1 MPLDPRAIITNG
13 ENAKTEFKRDD
24 RNLRPEHLARAIVAF
39 ANMNGGM
46 LVLGVDDDG
55 TVSGVSRTNLQ
66 AWLMDTVIGRYVD
79 PQLIP
84 DYEEFVLDGKPIAVV
99 TVSAGAAKPYGV
111 RQQDRIDY
119 YLRLGDTVQRA
130 GREQMARLFQSG
142 GLVSV
147 EKMPVH
153 GSSLADLDM
162 RRLEDY
168 FLNILGEDAVDD
180 WPRTLLNRDLL
191 IADEWRPEVSC
202 CSFAACVLFGREPRR
217 RMPQAGIRL
226 LVFPGT
232 DLDYDASLDEVL
244 DLPFVGLKERRE
256 REFIEQSL
264 PSRVLSYL
272 QPHVSR
278 ERLDGMQRRRHW
290 DYPKEVIR
298 ELLVNAF
305 AHRDWTRPTDVQLTV
320 FADRLEVHSPGALPN
335 GVTVEKATEG
345 LRVPRNPNIVNILR
359 DYEFMEHRGMGIRR
373 TVIPLTRAHNGTTPD
388 FEATEDYFKVTLRK
402 GARPEGA
409 GSGVRAGYGTLP

>member
-1 MPLDPRAIITNG
+1 MPLDPRTIIAGG

-24 RNLRPEHLARAIVAF
+24 RNLRPEHLAREIVAF

-46 LVLGVDDDG
+46 IVLGVEDDG
-55 TVSGVSRTNLQ
+55 AVSGVARHNLQ

-79 PQLIP
+79 PQIVP
-84 DYEEFVLDGKPIAVV
+84 DYDEFVLDEKQIAIV
-99 TVSAGAAKPYGV
+99 TVPAGSAKPYGV
-111 RQQDRIDY
+111 RQQERTDY
-119 YLRLGDTVQRA
+119 YIRLGDTVQRA

-153 GSSLADLDM
+153 GSSLVDLDM

-168 FLNILGEDAVDD
+168 FLNVLGEDAMLD
-180 WPRTLLNRDLL
+180 WQRTLLNRELL
-191 IADEWRPEVSC
+191 IADEWRPEVRT
-202 CSFAACVLFGREPRR
+202 CSYAAVVLFAHEPRR

-232 DLDYDASLDEVL
+232 DMDYDASLDEVL

-264 PSRVLSYL
+264 PNRVLSYL
-272 QPHVSR
+272 QPHISR
-278 ERLDGMQRRRHW
+278 ERLEGMQRRRHW

-298 ELLVNAF
+298 ELLVNACG
-305 AHRDWTRPTDVQLTV
+305 HRDWTRPTDVQLTV
-320 FADRLEVHSPGALPN
+320 FADRLEVHSPGSLPN
-335 GVTVEKATEG
+335 GVTIEKAKEG

-359 DYEFMEHRGMGIRR
+359 DYDFMEHRGMGIRR
-373 TVIPLTRAHNGTTPD
+373 KVIPLTRAHNGTEPQ
-388 FEATEDYFKVTLRK
+388 FAATEDYFKVTLRK
-402 GARPEGA
+402 GTQAAP
-409 GSGVRAGYGTLP
+409 GSR

>member
-1 MPLDPRAIITNG
+1 MPLDPRAIIAAG

-24 RNLRPEHLARAIVAF
+24 RTLRPERLAREIAAF

-46 LVLGVDDDG
+46 IVIGVEDDG
-55 TVSGVSRTNLQ
+55 TVSGVTRRNLQ
-66 AWLMDTVIGRYVD
+66 AWLMDTVIGRYID
-79 PQLIP
+79 PQLVP
-84 DYEEFVLDGKPIAVV
+84 DYDEFVLDEKQIAVV
-99 TVSAGAAKPYGV
+99 TVPAGSAKPYAV
-111 RQQDRIDY
+111 RHQERTDY
-119 YLRLGDTVQRA
+119 YIRLGDTVQRA
-130 GREQMARLFQSG
+130 GREQMARLFQAG

-168 FLNILGEDAVDD
+168 FLSVLGEEAVAD
-180 WPRTLLNRDLL
+180 WRRTLLNRELL
-191 IADEWRPEVSC
+191 VADEWRPEVRN
-202 CSFAACVLFGREPRR
+202 CSHAGIVLFAREPRR

-232 DLDYDASLDEVL
+232 DMDYDANLDEVL
-244 DLPFVGLKERRE
+244 DIPFVGLKERRA

-264 PSRVLSYL
+264 PNRVLSYL
-272 QPHVSR
+272 QPHISH
-278 ERLDGMQRRRHW
+278 ERLEGMRRRRHW
-290 DYPKEVIR
+290 DYPTEVIR

-320 FADRLEVHSPGALPN
+320 YADRLEVQSPGALPN
-335 GVTVEKATEG
+335 GVTVEKAKEG

-359 DYEFMEHRGMGIRR
+359 DYDFMEHRGMGIRR
-373 TVIPLTRAHNGTTPD
+373 KVIPLTRAHNGTDPEFD
-388 FEATEDYFKVTLRK
+388 ATEDYFKVTLRK
-402 GARPEGA
+402 EARPA
-409 GSGVRAGYGTLP
+409 SGSG

>member
-1 MPLDPRAIITNG
+1 MPLDPRAIIANG

-24 RNLRPEHLARAIVAF
+24 RNLRPEHLAREIVAF
-39 ANMNGGM
+39 ANMNGGVI
-46 LVLGVDDDG
+46 VLGVEDDG
-55 TVSGVSRTNLQ
+55 AVSGVTRNNLQ

-79 PQLIP
+79 PQIVP
-84 DYEEFVLDGKPIAVV
+84 DYEEFVLNGNQIAIV
-99 TVSAGAAKPYGV
+99 TVPAGSAKPYAV
-111 RQQDRIDY
+111 RQQERTDY
-119 YLRLGDTVQRA
+119 YIRLGDTVQRA

-153 GSSLADLDM
+153 GSSVADLDM

-168 FLNILGEDAVDD
+168 FLNVLGEDEVQD
-180 WPRTLLNRDLL
+180 WQRTLLNRELL
-191 IADEWRPEVSC
+191 VADEWRPEVRN
-202 CSFAACVLFGREPRR
+202 CSYAGIALFAREPRS

-232 DLDYDASLDEVL
+232 DVDYDANLDEVL

-256 REFIEQSL
+256 REFVEQSL

-272 QPHVSR
+272 QPHISR
-278 ERLDGMQRRRHW
+278 ERLEGMQRRRHW
-290 DYPKEVIR
+290 DYPTEVIR

-320 FADRLEVHSPGALPN
+320 FADRLEVTSPGALPN
-335 GVTVEKATEG
+335 GVTVEKAKEG
-345 LRVPRNPNIVNILR
+345 LRVPRNSNIVNILR
-359 DYEFMEHRGMGIRR
+359 DYDFMEHRGMGIRR
-373 TVIPLTRAHNGTTPD
+373 KVIPLTRAHNGTDPEFD
-388 FEATEDYFKVTLRK
+388 ATEDYFKVTLRK
-402 GARPEGA
+402 GAQPVGESR
-409 GSGVRAGYGTLP
+409 

>member
-1 MPLDPRAIITNG
+1 MPLDPRAIIAGG

-24 RNLRPEHLARAIVAF
+24 RTLRPERLAREIVAF

-46 LVLGVDDDG
+46 IVIGVEDDG
-55 TVSGVSRTNLQ
+55 AVSGVTRRNLQ

-79 PQLIP
+79 PQIVP
-84 DYEEFVLDGKPIAVV
+84 DYDEFVLDGKQIAVV
-99 TVSAGAAKPYGV
+99 TVPAGSAKPYAV
-111 RQQDRIDY
+111 RQQERTDY
-119 YLRLGDTVQRA
+119 YIRLGDTVQRA

-168 FLNILGEDAVDD
+168 FLNVLGEDDVPD
-180 WPRTLLNRDLL
+180 WQRTLLNRELL
-191 IADEWRPEVSC
+191 VADEWRQEVC
-202 CSFAACVLFGREPRR
+202 NCSHAGVVLFAREPRR

-232 DLDYDASLDEVL
+232 DMDYDANLDEVL
-244 DLPFVGLKERRE
+244 DIPFVGLKERRE

-264 PSRVLSYL
+264 PNRVLSYL
-272 QPHVSR
+272 QAHISR
-278 ERLDGMQRRRHW
+278 ERLEGMRRLRHW
-290 DYPKEVIR
+290 DYPTEVIR

-305 AHRDWTRPTDVQLTV
+305 AHRDWTRPSDVQLTV
-320 FADRLEVHSPGALPN
+320 YADRLEVHSPGALPN
-335 GVTVEKATEG
+335 GVTVEKAKEG

-359 DYEFMEHRGMGIRR
+359 DYDFMEHRGMGIRR
-373 TVIPLTRAHNGTTPD
+373 KVIPLTRAHNGTDPVFD
-388 FEATEDYFKVTLRK
+388 ATEDYLKVTLRK
-402 GARPEGA
+402 G
-409 GSGVRAGYGTLP
+409 SGPAPRSG

>member
-1 MPLDPRAIITNG
+1 MPLDPRAIIAAG

-24 RNLRPEHLARAIVAF
+24 RNLRPEHLAREIVAF
-39 ANMNGGM
+39 ANMNGGVI
-46 LVLGVDDDG
+46 VLGVEDDG
-55 TVSGVSRTNLQ
+55 AVSGVTRNNLQ

-79 PQLIP
+79 PQIVP
-84 DYEEFVLDGKPIAVV
+84 DYDEFVLNGKQIAIV
-99 TVSAGAAKPYGV
+99 TVPAGSAKPYAV
-111 RQQDRIDY
+111 RQQERTDY
-119 YLRLGDTVQRA
+119 YIRLGDTVQRA

-153 GSSLADLDM
+153 GSSIADLDM

-168 FLNILGEDAVDD
+168 FLNVLGDDAVAD
-180 WPRTLLNRDLL
+180 WQRTLLNRELL
-191 IADEWRPEVSC
+191 IADEWRAEVC
-202 CSFAACVLFGREPRR
+202 NCSYAGIVLFAREPRR

-232 DLDYDASLDEVL
+232 DMDYDANLDEVL
-244 DLPFVGLKERRE
+244 DIPFVGLKERRE

-264 PSRVLSYL
+264 PNRVLSYL
-272 QPHVSR
+272 QPHISK
-278 ERLDGMQRRRHW
+278 ERLEGMQRRRHW
-290 DYPKEVIR
+290 DYPTEVIR

-320 FADRLEVHSPGALPN
+320 FADRLEVESPGSLPN
-335 GVTVEKATEG
+335 GVTIEKAKEG

-359 DYEFMEHRGMGIRR
+359 DYDFIEHRGMGIRR
-373 TVIPLTRAHNGTTPD
+373 KVIPLTRSHNRTEPE

-402 GARPEGA
+402 GAQPAEGA
-409 GSGVRAGYGTLP
+409 R

>member
-1 MPLDPRAIITNG
+1 MPLDPRAIIADG
-13 ENAKTEFKRDD
+13 ENAKIGFKRDD
-24 RNLRPEHLARAIVAF
+24 RNLLPEHLAREIVAF

-46 LVLGVDDDG
+46 IVVGVEDDG
-55 TVSGVSRTNLQ
+55 AVSGVTRNNLQ
-66 AWLMDTVIGRYVD
+66 AWLMDTVIGRFID
-79 PQLIP
+79 PQIVP
-84 DYEEFVLDGKPIAVV
+84 DYDEFVLNGKPIAIV
-99 TVSAGAAKPYGV
+99 TVPAGSAKPYAV
-111 RQQDRIDY
+111 RQQERTDY
-119 YLRLGDTVQRA
+119 YIRLGDTVQRA

-147 EKMPVH
+147 EKMPVQ

-168 FLNILGEDAVDD
+168 FLNVLGEVAVAD
-180 WPRTLLNRDLL
+180 WQRTLLNRELL
-191 IADEWRPEVSC
+191 IADEWRAEVC
-202 CSFAACVLFGREPRR
+202 NCSYAGIVLFAREPRR

-232 DLDYDASLDEVL
+232 DMDYDANLDEVL
-244 DLPFVGLKERRE
+244 DLPFVGLKERRQ

-272 QPHVSR
+272 QPHISK
-278 ERLDGMQRRRHW
+278 ERLEGMQRRRHW
-290 DYPKEVIR
+290 DYPTEVIR

-320 FADRLEVHSPGALPN
+320 FADRLEVHSPGSLPN
-335 GVTVEKATEG
+335 GVTVAKAKEG

-359 DYEFMEHRGMGIRR
+359 DYDFMEHCGMGIRR
-373 TVIPLTRAHNGTTPD
+373 KVIPLTRAHNGTDPEFD
-388 FEATEDYFKVTLRK
+388 ATEDYFKVTLRK
-402 GARPEGA
+402 EARPA
-409 GSGVRAGYGTLP
+409 PGSR

>member
-1 MPLDPRAIITNG
+1 MPLDPRAIISGG

-24 RNLRPEHLARAIVAF
+24 RNLRPEHLARKIVAF
-39 ANMNGGM
+39 ANMNGGVI
-46 LVLGVDDDG
+46 VLGVEDDG
-55 TVSGVSRTNLQ
+55 AVSGVTRNNLQ

-79 PQLIP
+79 PQIVP
-84 DYEEFVLDGKPIAVV
+84 DYDEFVLDGKQIAIV
-99 TVSAGAAKPYGV
+99 TVPAGSAKPYAV
-111 RQQDRIDY
+111 RQQERTDY
-119 YLRLGDTVQRA
+119 YIRLGDTVQRA

-153 GSSLADLDM
+153 GSSIADLDM

-168 FLNILGEDAVDD
+168 FLTVLGEDAVAN
-180 WPRTLLNRDLL
+180 WQRTLLNRELL
-191 IADEWRPEVSC
+191 IADEWRAEVC
-202 CSFAACVLFGREPRR
+202 NCSYAGIVLFAREPRR

-232 DLDYDASLDEVL
+232 DMDYDANLDEVL
-244 DLPFVGLKERRE
+244 DIPFVGLKERRE
-256 REFIEQSL
+256 RQFIEQSL
-264 PSRVLSYL
+264 PNRVLSYL
-272 QPHVSR
+272 QPHISK

-290 DYPKEVIR
+290 DYPTEVIR

-320 FADRLEVHSPGALPN
+320 FADRLEVESPGSLPN
-335 GVTVEKATEG
+335 GVTIEKAKEG

-359 DYEFMEHRGMGIRR
+359 DYDFMEHRGMGIRR
-373 TVIPLTRAHNGTTPD
+373 KVIPLTRAHNGTDPQFD
-388 FEATEDYFKVTLRK
+388 ATEDYFKVILRK
-402 GARPEGA
+402 GAKPAERTP
-409 GSGVRAGYGTLP
+409 